1 MRRRVA
7 ALEKRVAALRPGG
20 RGSCGWGPVMGAAAT
35 VLMFGSSNCRAGTTI
50 SRSSRSGGRGYPKA
64 MTAKGG
70 VCGTPG
76 LTDSYMPLFVNV
88 PLVPVPVRFG
98 GEVTATCSLQAPG
111 HSLICC
117 TCGIRYV
124 PDARDFEAFL
134 GYMKAGA
141 GHLLPGWRLVA
152 AHGHAEGAAD
162 FDVNGTAGRYWLTM
176 AYRRCERF
184 RITDLSY
191 A

>member
-1 MRRRVA
+1 
-7 ALEKRVAALRPGG
+7 
-20 RGSCGWGPVMGAAAT
+20 MGAAAT
-35 VLMFGSSNCRAGTTI
+35 VLMFGEFEL
-50 SRSSRSGGRGYPKA
+50 SGGHHYFAEFSQRRARLPEGDDREGWRLWYAGPDGQLYA
-64 MTAKGG
+64 
-70 VCGTPG
+70 PF
-76 LTDSYMPLFVNV
+76 FVNV

-191 A
+191 ARKWGYCYAQH